1 MTFIENQPKRRSKKN
16 KTSQN
21 RPELLGPWTC
31 RVNAPVSQRLAVKP
45 LLQSLVPP
53 GDTTSELWLDSSDP
67 QSQARQEFPSLAFE
81 ALTSCVLCSLISK
94 CFDILFTGEA
104 RKGHLTDSECEFHC
118 SFEGK
123 EVTPLTWHVDFSTQ
137 PGCQAKWCPHNC
149 WLIVIIDK
157 QRCLTNHIGRKHL
170 EAPKTAIIFLY
181 FFTFLQCFLFDIS
194 GYPWVDQGEHMW
206 TSFINLCLMPW
217 EHRPI
222 QWLNKLSWNNKR
234 VSESLKPSTKLL

>member
-1 MTFIENQPKRRSKKN
+1 MWTVQFQWVSGVTFIENQPKRRSRKSP

-67 QSQARQEFPSLAFE
+67 QSQARQEFPSPAFE

-123 EVTPLTWHVDFSTQ
+123 EVTPLTWHLNFSTQ

-149 WLIVIIDK
+149 WLIVTIDK
-157 QRCLTNHIGRKHL
+157 QWCLTNQQTRK
-170 EAPKTAIIFLY
+170 KTSWGSENSYY
-181 FFTFLQCFLFDIS
+181 FFYMFALFLVWYFWIPMGGS
-194 GYPWVDQGEHMW
+194 RW
-206 TSFINLCLMPW
+206 TYVNI
-217 EHRPI
+217 I
-222 QWLNKLSWNNKR
+222 Y
-234 VSESLKPSTKLL
+234 KPVPDALGTPSNTVVE